1 MFSKKIDGKKVNE
14 ALDLSTKVLR
24 VLYLLLITLALYIVL
39 MIFKETKVL
48 IFVKTLLKVVMP
60 LFIGILIAWLFDP
73 FVSFLETKNIKR
85 GFGAFLTYL
94 ILFLILYLILAA
106 LIPMLIVQIKELV
119 RMAPYIL
126 DTVKGWANDL
136 FKVLE
141 GSQVLDV
148 AEVKSEFFT
157 TVEDYVSDFTTTM
170 PSNFIDFVSNLFSFF
185 GTFILGLIIGLFLIV
200 NFDNISKVFNFVP
213 LKYREDV
220 IELFGDINDSLRSYV
235 RGAVIDCGVVF
246 VLTSVGLWAVGL
258 KAPLLFGFFCAI
270 TNIIPY
276 AGPYIGGAP
285 AIIVGFAQSPMTGI
299 LSLAVICVVQFLEG
313 NFLQPFIMSKTTKL
327 HPVTI
332 LLGLLVFG
340 HFFGIVG
347 MIISTPLIATF
358 KTIFK
363 FFDKKYELIKKE
375 NMTSH
380 E

>member
-299 LSLAVICVVQFLEG
+299 FSLAVICVVQFLEG